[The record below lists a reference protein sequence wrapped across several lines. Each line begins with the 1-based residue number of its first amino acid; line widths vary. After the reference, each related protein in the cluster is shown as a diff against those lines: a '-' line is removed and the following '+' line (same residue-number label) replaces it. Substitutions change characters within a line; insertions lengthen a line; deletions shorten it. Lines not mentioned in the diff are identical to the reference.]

1 MERVYVRSRQCLRGR
16 RCRPAPMDSAAGWRF
31 CSFFR
36 APTKA
41 RKAGC
46 VESIRYWVMGGILS
60 SFYLHISVKQ
70 IDDPPELLDR
80 TRPPEYD
87 NDKGHRRP
95 SYETNEIHESDDES
109 ESEELDMIYGTAAPI
124 RVDHRLEE
132 ARRRHSKRKCKGW
145 CYRGGNCTV
154 DIDEITYELRSV
166 NCHCPHGYWGNRCE
180 LHFVARLFAPVK
192 GNVDVEKSGV
202 SAFAFIILMLIV
214 SIGLIFYTYRKLAR
228 RNTAIDSSTLP
239 SLNYHLRRQS
249 VSFQTMPTSVNASPT
264 NSTASTARSALTQ
277 LNCRTPFS
285 PFFKSYSHISGDSR
299 NSINDL
305 TPSLN
310 MAFERLSTSSVTSE
324 FHSDLSKTDSKK
336 KQQLNKKPAPS
347 LVRSDYVMTNQGH
360 GYDDELR
367 PVTKSSDYLMDQI
380 HLEKRTPT
388 EIKEELNRE
397 DLKPSPVDEPLRS
410 VEPCPSEYQLAA
422 LNDQLVGFLFA
433 IIKIKFQ
440 SSIRC
445 SALPNSHSIAQPA
458 SQATC
463 SV

>member
-1 MERVYVRSRQCLRGR
+1 MPSVNDADTPCASTVEDLPGYVRSKE
-16 RCRPAPMDSAAGWRF
+16 PNSSMI
-31 CSFFR
+31 CSSS
-36 APTKA
+36 
-41 RKAGC
+41 
-46 VESIRYWVMGGILS
+46 SIRQRRDLLT
-60 SFYLHISVKQ
+60 YLVVIFLIGELVAVEGCLPSWFRKERNESPQ
-70 IDDPPELLDR
+70 ALEASNSITIDDPPELLDR

-95 SYETNEIHESDDES
+95 SYETNELHESDDES

-124 RVDHRLEE
+124 RMDHRLEE

-249 VSFQTMPTSVNASPT
+249 VSFQTMPTSVNTSPT
-264 NSTASTARSALTQ
+264 NSTASTARSALTH

-285 PFFKSYSHISGDSR
+285 PFSKSYSHISG
-299 NSINDL
+299 NSCNSVNDL

-310 MAFERLSTSSVTSE
+310 MAFERLSMNSVSSKI
-324 FHSDLSKTDSKK
+324 HSDLPKTDSKK
-336 KQQLNKKPAPS
+336 TTCTTANRSTATNSFTSQL
-347 LVRSDYVMTNQGH
+347 SDDSVYHTAVG
-360 GYDDELR
+360 
-367 PVTKSSDYLMDQI
+367 SF
-380 HLEKRTPT
+380 
-388 EIKEELNRE
+388 
-397 DLKPSPVDEPLRS
+397 S
-410 VEPCPSEYQLAA
+410 VEPALVDERNAVQIPLQLATT
-422 LNDQLVGFLFA
+422 NETVFV
-433 IIKIKFQ
+433 K
-440 SSIRC
+440 
-445 SALPNSHSIAQPA
+445 
-458 SQATC
+458 
-463 SV
+463 